1 VFGEVVKRRPY
12 RLGKRAERAADT
24 RRRIIEAT
32 LELHDRQGIS
42 RTTVRDVA
50 GWAAVAP
57 STVLQHFPRMDELIR
72 ACGELSDQLA
82 PMPTEALLADASGVA
97 ERVQRMA
104 TAMFEWWE
112 TLGPGFDHLRID
124 RRHIP
129 QVDAWLEDLGS
140 RHRRFAATAL
150 QVRDSGSVDLLV
162 ALTTADAWSA
172 LRAAGA
178 TPRTAGSRVAQ
189 LIGAD
194 QPARK
199 EAIH

>member
-1 VFGEVVKRRPY
+1 MSRRPY
-12 RLGKRAERAADT
+12 RLGKRAELAAHT

-32 LELHDRQGIS
+32 LELHDQQGIS

-50 GWAAVAP
+50 GRAAVAP

-82 PMPTEALLADASGVA
+82 PMPTEALLADATGRG

-104 TAMFEWWE
+104 SAMFEWWQL
-112 TLGPGFDHLRID
+112 LGPGFDHLRID

-129 QVDAWLEDLGS
+129 QVDAWFDDVLR
-140 RHRRFAATAL
+140 RHRRLAVAAL
-150 QVRDSGSVDLLV
+150 DGSDAGKVDLLV

-172 LRAAGA
+172 LRATGA
-178 TPRTAGSRVAQ
+178 TPRQAGNRVAQ
-189 LIGAD
+189 LIRTD
-194 QPARK
+194 PSTHT
-199 EAIH
+199 EAIQ

>member
-1 VFGEVVKRRPY
+1 MYGELVKRRPY

-32 LELHDRQGIS
+32 LELHDQQGIT

-50 GWAAVAP
+50 SRAAVAP

-82 PMPTEALLADASGVA
+82 PMPTEALLAGASGVA

-129 QVDAWLEDLGS
+129 QVDAWLDDMGD

-150 QVRDSGSVDLLV
+150 GGGDTGKVDLLT

-189 LIGAD
+189 LIGVD
-194 QPARK
+194 QPRPK

>member
-1 VFGEVVKRRPY
+1 VFGEKVKRRPY

-32 LELHDRQGIS
+32 LELHDQQGIN
-42 RTTVRDVA
+42 RTTLRDVA
-50 GWAAVAP
+50 GRAAVAP
-57 STVLQHFPRMDELIR
+57 STVLHHFSRMDELIR

-82 PMPTEALLADASGVA
+82 PMPTEALLAGASGVA

-104 TAMFEWWE
+104 TAMFAWWE
-112 TLGPGFDHLRID
+112 ILGPGFDHLRID

-129 QVDAWLEDLGS
+129 QVDAWLEDLGR
-140 RHRRFAATAL
+140 RHRRFAAAAL
-150 QVRDSGSVDLLV
+150 PGGDAGHVELLV

-178 TPRTAGSRVAQ
+178 TPLTAGSRVAQ
-189 LIGAD
+189 LIGLD
-194 QPARK
+194 QPKSK

>member
-1 VFGEVVKRRPY
+1 MRRPY
-12 RLGKRAERAADT
+12 RLGKRAELAAHT

-32 LELHDRQGIS
+32 LELHDQQGIS

-50 GWAAVAP
+50 GRAAVAP

-82 PMPTEALLADASGVA
+82 PMPTEALLADATGRR

-104 TAMFEWWE
+104 SAMFEWWKL
-112 TLGPGFDHLRID
+112 LGPGFDHLRID

-129 QVDAWLEDLGS
+129 QVDAWFDDVLR
-140 RHRRFAATAL
+140 RHRRLAVAALDGNDA
-150 QVRDSGSVDLLV
+150 GEADLLV

-172 LRAAGA
+172 LRATGA
-178 TPRTAGSRVAQ
+178 TPRQAGNRVAQ
-189 LIGAD
+189 LIHTD
-194 QPARK
+194 PVNSW

>member
-1 VFGEVVKRRPY
+1 VRRRRY

-32 LELHDRQGIS
+32 LELHDQQGIT

-50 GWAAVAP
+50 GRAAVAP
-57 STVLQHFPRMDELIR
+57 STVLQHFPRLDQLIR

-82 PMPTEALLADASGVA
+82 PMPTEALLAGASGIP

-112 TLGPGFDHLRID
+112 LLGPGFDHLRID
-124 RRHIP
+124 RRNLP
-129 QVDAWLEDLGS
+129 QVNAWLDDVAR
-140 RHRRFAATAL
+140 RHRRFAAAAL
-150 QVRDSGSVDLLV
+150 AGSDAGRVDLLV
-162 ALTTADAWSA
+162 AITTADAWST
-172 LRAAGA
+172 LRAADA
-178 TPRTAGSRVAQ
+178 TPRIAGGRVAQ
-189 LIGAD
+189 LIG
-194 QPARK
+194 PGKPKRK